1 MFLSK
6 YWAIICRYMPDE
18 MYLKWQFNHIYHRKL
33 DLKKPKTYA
42 DKLAW
47 LKIHNHDYRLT
58 NLVDKYSVRKYVA
71 ETIGDEYLIPMI
83 GIYNSVNQIPW
94 DELPEKYVLK
104 CTHDSAS
111 VILHTQEEGFDKKR
125 AIASLNSHMKRNM
138 YWYSREYPYKN
149 VVPRIICEEY
159 LDDGGKPPAD
169 YKVLCF
175 NGKPYYIVLDMDRF
189 GDHHRDIYD
198 VNWNKLD
205 ITTDHDQGKG
215 IAKKPET
222 LETILKLA
230 EKLSADFYHVRVDF
244 YTVQG
249 KVFFGELTFFP
260 WGGPIWFKPDEWNY
274 KLGDLIEIQS

>member
-6 YWAIICRYMPDE
+6 YWAMICKHMPDE

-33 DLKKPKTYA
+33 NIQNPQTYA

-47 LKIHNHDYRLT
+47 LKTHNKDSRLT
-58 NLVDKYSVRKYVA
+58 DLVDKYTVRKYVA
-71 ETIGDEYLIPMI
+71 DVVGEEYLIPMI
-83 GIYNSVNQIPW
+83 GIFDSVDYIPW
-94 DELPEKYVLK
+94 DELPDKYVLK

-111 VILHTQEEGFDKKR
+111 VVIHTQELGFDKAG
-125 AIASLNSHMKRNM
+125 AIASLKRHMKSNL

-169 YKVLCF
+169 YKVMCF
-175 NGKPYYIVLDMDRF
+175 NGKPHYIVLDMDRF
-189 GDHHRDIYD
+189 GDHRRDIYD

-205 ITTDHDQGKG
+205 ITTDHEQGKG
-215 IAKKPET
+215 IAEKPKT
-222 LETILKLA
+222 LETILRLA
-230 EKLSADFYHVRVDF
+230 ERLSTGFPHVRVDF

-249 KVFFGELTFFP
+249 KVFFGEMTFFP

-274 KLGDLIEIQS
+274 TLGDLIEI